1 MSLSSLSKL
10 QRLSRRAPTAG
21 PPPVK
26 GERSEGEALAL
37 DKGVQWRS
45 TAEGRSG
52 SAPASSS
59 RLRPH
64 YLVFPGR
71 RPYQIVG
78 PWTSATAPSAPAT
91 TATAP
96 TTSTTTSTSNRTS
109 QPEETAPSP
118 QTGGC
123 GVLHIRVLK
132 CGKTRVEAPVSVSA
146 LTVHPPGLTS
156 LSTKA
161 NAPPDQHIRSS
172 PSSAGTPAPTPGRRT
187 GTEKARVPG
196 RTPGTAP
203 PSPGA
208 VWPRR

>member
-1 MSLSSLSKL
+1 MEEHGGRPL
-10 QRLSRRAPTAG
+10 Q
-21 PPPVK
+21 V
-26 GERSEGEALAL
+26 
-37 DKGVQWRS
+37 
-45 TAEGRSG
+45 
-52 SAPASSS
+52 SS
-59 RLRPH
+59 RPRPCPPPH

-132 CGKTRVEAPVSVSA
+132 CGKTRVEVPVSAIAVQS
-146 LTVHPPGLTS
+146 GLQ
-156 LSTKA
+156 
-161 NAPPDQHIRSS
+161 AP
-172 PSSAGTPAPTPGRRT
+172 
-187 GTEKARVPG
+187 
-196 RTPGTAP
+196 P
-203 PSPGA
+203 PSPPKRTHPQTSTSVLVRQAPVLPLQGGA
-208 VWPRR
+208 GKGVQRKPVSMSALPVPLHRLPG